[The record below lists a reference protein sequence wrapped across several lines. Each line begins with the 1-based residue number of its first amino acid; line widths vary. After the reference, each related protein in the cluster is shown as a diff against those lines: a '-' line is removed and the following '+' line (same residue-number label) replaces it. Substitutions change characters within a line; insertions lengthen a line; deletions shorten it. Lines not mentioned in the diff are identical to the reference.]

1 MNLMGRTSPLLA
13 RLAVGALYLLTGSY
27 FTINTAQAQ
36 QTFSPCSAPGSD
48 NVTAINN
55 NANGCATLVDST
67 NAYQGPNPVT
77 ITTTLNPPVGPAS
90 GTITTTGYQI
100 SAGGSSFNLNANGA
114 TFSNASGGPITVT
127 GVADGANPFDA
138 VNFRQLQAVSTGVA
152 SIAAMSNI
160 PGLDPNKKFGIGI
173 GYGNFQGNSALAV
186 GINGRLAPSL
196 TAKVSVGAGLSYGA
210 TSVGTGLSYA
220 W

>member
-1 MNLMGRTSPLLA
+1 M
-13 RLAVGALYLLTGSY
+13 
-27 FTINTAQAQ
+27 
-36 QTFSPCSAPGSD
+36 
-48 NVTAINN
+48 
-55 NANGCATLVDST
+55 
-67 NAYQGPNPVT
+67 
-77 ITTTLNPPVGPAS
+77 NPPVGPAF
-90 GTITTTGYQI
+90 GTIITTGYQI

-114 TFSNASGGPITVT
+114 TFSNASGALITIT

-138 VNFRQLQAVSTGVA
+138 FNFRQLQAVSTGVA

-160 PGLDPNKKFGIGI
+160 PGLDPNKKFGIG
-173 GYGNFQGNSALAV
+173 YGNFQGNSALAV

-196 TAKVSVGAGLSYGA
+196 TTKVSVGAGLSYGA